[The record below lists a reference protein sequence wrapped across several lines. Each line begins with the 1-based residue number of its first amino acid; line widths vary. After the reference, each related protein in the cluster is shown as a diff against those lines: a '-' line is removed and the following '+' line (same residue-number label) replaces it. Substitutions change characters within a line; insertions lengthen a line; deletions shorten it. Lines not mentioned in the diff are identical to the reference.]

1 MKEFDI
7 IIKNGLITDGTGA
20 DAFQADLAIA
30 DGKIVKIGDLTGEQ
44 AEKIIDAAGKYVT
57 PGFFDTHSHADM
69 SLMVWPK
76 NEAYAMQGVTTNI
89 TGNCGL
95 AAGPIADDIWEFWC
109 WEYKSMNKAYKNL
122 FEPYNFQ
129 TDAHSMKAY
138 LKEDYDLDVDWKTLG
153 EFMERLESKGFS
165 TNYYPQSGHNHIRNM
180 VMGRAA
186 RPATPEEL
194 EKMKEILRDDLE
206 HGSQGFSTG
215 LDYLP
220 GRFATTEE
228 VEELL
233 KVVKEYGGVYSTHTR
248 NFDPEDPSA
257 RNSVYGVREATE
269 LCRRTGIKT
278 NISHMA
284 PLFTYGPL
292 DNPEMELAAAQ
303 ATVAELERG
312 WREESLPMMYDVIA
326 NTSMGG
332 STLPHLINLVRP
344 WVLMCGSVEA
354 FFERLEYDDFVQ
366 MIKKQAADGTSVMFN
381 TSRREFMPMY
391 KTASCKEERFAYKTL
406 TQIMKDLGTDDMVE
420 ALLTVLKADPYTGMT
435 FDVQGGEESVKT
447 LLASERSMPCADGF
461 AFDLDTQM
469 DLPYPFNRPPHP
481 NNFCFAI
488 RYLLNYGP
496 ERFEDKVRQMTMVP
510 ADWFNLPDRG
520 RLKEGCWADINIID
534 REHLATNEDAVE
546 PGHAPDG
553 IDYVIINGVIT
564 VDHKVHTGAM
574 AGKVLRREGWNA

>member
-1 MKEFDI
+1 MFDLL
-7 IIKNGLITDGTGA
+7 IKNGLITDGTGA
-20 DAFQADLAIA
+20 DAYQADLAVA
-30 DGKIVKIGDLTGEQ
+30 DGKIAKIGDLKD
-44 AEKIIDAAGKYVT
+44 AEAKQVIDAAGKYVT

-89 TGNCGL
+89 AGNCGL
-95 AAGPIADDIWEFWC
+95 AAGPIADDVWEFWC
-109 WEYKSMNKAYKNL
+109 WEYKSMNKAYKKI

-129 TDAHSMKAY
+129 TDAPAMKKQ

-153 EFMERLESKGFS
+153 EFMDKLEAKGFS
-165 TNYYPQSGHNHIRNM
+165 TNYYPQSGHNHIRNT
-180 VMGRAA
+180 VMGKAA

-194 EKMKEILRDDLE
+194 EKMKAILRDDLE

-220 GRFATTEE
+220 GRFSTTEE

-248 NFDPEDPSA
+248 NFDPEDPTGA
-257 RNSVYGVREATE
+257 INGVYGVREATE
-269 LCRRTGIKT
+269 LCRRTGVKT
-278 NISHMA
+278 NISHMS
-284 PLFTYGPL
+284 PLFTYGPMK
-292 DNPEMELAAAQ
+292 NPEMEKAAAE
-303 ATVAELERG
+303 ASVAELERG
-312 WREESLPMMYDVIA
+312 WREEGLPMMYDVIA
-326 NTSMGG
+326 NPSMGG
-332 STLPHLINLVRP
+332 STIPHIITLVRP
-344 WVLMCGSVEA
+344 WVLMCGSVEE
-354 FFERLEYDDFVQ
+354 FFKRLEYDDFVQ
-366 MIKKQAADGTSVMFN
+366 MIKDQAASGKVMMLN
-381 TSRREFMPMY
+381 TTRPGIADLY
-391 KTASCKEERFAYKTL
+391 CTASCTEERFANKSMA
-406 TQIMKDLGTDDMVE
+406 QIMKDLGTDDLVD

-435 FDVQGGEESVKT
+435 FHVQGGDEGVAT

-469 DLPYPFNRPPHP
+469 DLPFPFNRPPHP

-496 ERFEDKVRQMTMVP
+496 ARFEDKVKQMTKVP

-520 RLKEGCWADINIID
+520 RLQEGCWADINVID
-534 REHLATNEDAVE
+534 REHLATNEDPVE

-574 AGKVLRREGWNA
+574 AGKVLRRK